1 MENDN
6 KIPRNWFLRIQN
18 MSFEDLIDLEAWRIS
33 QSDFKDGSIPMNSDI
48 GVSLVSF
55 TAFDNSYIAS
65 DFDIEEHPFYKG
77 FSEITLDYFKKHI
90 AEKKD
95 IYEKV
100 EEIVTDLDSINESIY
115 RAILID
121 AIIKYGSDEFESK
134 EDWIKL
140 AKMSRAELKNNFDSI
155 LEYYKNK

>member
-1 MENDN
+1 MENNN
-6 KIPRNWFLRIQN
+6 KIPQHWFLKLQN
-18 MSFEDLIDLEAWRIS
+18 IGFEDLIDLEKWRIS
-33 QSDFKDGSIPMNSDI
+33 QDGFQDSQLPFNSDI
-48 GVSLVSF
+48 GISLVSS
-55 TAFDNSYIAS
+55 NYS
-65 DFDIEEHPFYKG
+65 DRSHVATDTDIETCPYYKG
-77 FSEITLDYFKKHI
+77 FSKITLEYFKKHI

-100 EEIVTDLDSINESIY
+100 DEIITDLDSINESIY

-121 AIIKYGSDEFESK
+121 AIIKCGSDEFESK

>member
-1 MENDN
+1 MRNSN
-6 KIPRNWFLRIQN
+6 KIPKNWFLRIKN
-18 MSFEDLIDLEAWRIS
+18 MSFEDLIDLEVWRIS

-48 GVSLVSF
+48 GVSLVYF

-77 FSEITLDYFKKHI
+77 FSEITLEYFKKHI

-95 IYEKV
+95 IYKKV
-100 EEIVTDLDSINESIY
+100 EEIVSDLDSINESTY
-115 RAILID
+115 REILID

-134 EDWIKL
+134 EDWINF
-140 AKMSRAELKNNFDSI
+140 AKMSRGQLKEHFDSI
-155 LEYYKNK
+155 LEYYKNN